1 MCTKQLKDV
10 TDVDALVSFLKTKG
24 ENHKCYYHYASWDS
38 FLKIYENASFLL
50 TRGNSLN
57 INDQHEALMKGSWST
72 WNRTYI
78 GSFAYGQSENMAM
91 WGLYGQPETDA
102 IRIAIPRAEML
113 NWIHGTKEVYIWDGA
128 PIDSIRADV
137 TLNDIVYV
145 SGEARS
151 DNLLL
156 CNNTQKLKTVNI
168 HGLKGVDTTPQMT
181 GYIKNAAWRYEN
193 EVRIR
198 AELPYSVGKEKIM
211 IKIPDYVLSAIT
223 VMEGPSFVYKTDD
236 ICKLLH
242 SQYRIA
248 ESAFT
253 GLLKY
258 RSLCSLCAHG
268 AFEKK

>member
-1 MCTKQLKDV
+1 MLLPLYFMGQL
-10 TDVDALVSFLKTKG
+10 
-24 ENHKCYYHYASWDS
+24 
-38 FLKIYENASFLL
+38 LKIYENASFLL

-181 GYIKNAAWRYEN
+181 GYIKMPPGGMKTKFEFA
-193 EVRIR
+193 
-198 AELPYSVGKEKIM
+198 
-211 IKIPDYVLSAIT
+211 
-223 VMEGPSFVYKTDD
+223 PSFL
-236 ICKLLH
+236 ILLA
-242 SQYRIA
+242 R
-248 ESAFT
+248 
-253 GLLKY
+253 
-258 RSLCSLCAHG
+258 
-268 AFEKK
+268 KKS

>member
-1 MCTKQLKDV
+1 M
-10 TDVDALVSFLKTKG
+10 
-24 ENHKCYYHYASWDS
+24 
-38 FLKIYENASFLL
+38 KIYENASFLL

-72 WNRTYI
+72 WNKTYI

-102 IRIAIPRAEML
+102 IRIAIPKSAML

-137 TLNDIVYV
+137 SLNDIVYV

-151 DNLLL
+151 DDLLL
-156 CNNTQKLKTVNI
+156 YNNTQKLKTVNI
-168 HGLKGVDTTPQMT
+168 PGLKGVDTTPQMT

-198 AELPYSVGKEKIM
+198 VELPYSVGKEKIM

-242 SQYRIA
+242 SQHRIS

-258 RSLCSLCAHG
+258 RSLCSLCAHE

>member
-24 ENHKCYYHYASWDS
+24 ENHKCYYHYTSWDS

-128 PIDSIRADV
+128 PHRFH
-137 TLNDIVYV
+137 TC
-145 SGEARS
+145 R
-151 DNLLL
+151 
-156 CNNTQKLKTVNI
+156 C
-168 HGLKGVDTTPQMT
+168 
-181 GYIKNAAWRYEN
+181 YIE
-193 EVRIR
+193 
-198 AELPYSVGKEKIM
+198 
-211 IKIPDYVLSAIT
+211 
-223 VMEGPSFVYKTDD
+223 
-236 ICKLLH
+236 
-242 SQYRIA
+242 
-248 ESAFT
+248 
-253 GLLKY
+253 
-258 RSLCSLCAHG
+258 
-268 AFEKK
+268 

>member
-1 MCTKQLKDV
+1 MCTKQLTDV
-10 TDVDALVSFLKTKG
+10 TDVDTLVSFLKTKG
-24 ENHKCYYHYASWDS
+24 ENHKCYYHYTSWDS
-38 FLKIYENASFLL
+38 FLKIFENSSFLL

-72 WNRTYI
+72 WNKTYS

-145 SGEARS
+145 SGEAHS
-151 DNLLL
+151 GNLLL
-156 CNNTQKLKTVNI
+156 SHQGKTLETDNI
-168 HGLKGVDTTPQMT
+168 PGLKGVDTAHQMT

-198 AELPYSVGKEKIM
+198 VELPYSVGKEKIM

-242 SQYRIA
+242 SQYRIG

>member
-10 TDVDALVSFLKTKG
+10 TDVYALVSFLKTKG
-24 ENHKCYYHYASWDS
+24 ENHKCYYHYTSWDS

-91 WGLYGQPETDA
+91 WGLY
-102 IRIAIPRAEML
+102 
-113 NWIHGTKEVYIWDGA
+113 
-128 PIDSIRADV
+128 
-137 TLNDIVYV
+137 
-145 SGEARS
+145 
-151 DNLLL
+151 LL